1 MIPNRYRL
9 VANLNAAHDRI
20 LRILLASPETLDA
33 IDRVLDGKSEPVRP
47 ERKGPFLMKMGDAA
61 ALMGVSRATLWR
73 MLNTGRLTRVEIL
86 PATYRVRREEVEAI
100 VFGKPETSPP
110 SA

>member
-1 MIPNRYRL
+1 MTPNRYRL
-9 VANLNAAHDRI
+9 LANLNTSHDRI

-33 IDRVLDGKSEPVRP
+33 IDRVLDGKTEPARP

-61 ALMGVSRATLWR
+61 VLMGVSRATLWR

-100 VFGKPETSPP
+100 AFGKTTTSAP
-110 SA
+110 ST